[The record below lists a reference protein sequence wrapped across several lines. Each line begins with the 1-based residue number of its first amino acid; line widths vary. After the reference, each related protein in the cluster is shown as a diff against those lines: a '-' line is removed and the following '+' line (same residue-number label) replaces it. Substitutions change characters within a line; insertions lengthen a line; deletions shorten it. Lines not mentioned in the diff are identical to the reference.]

1 MGKKVLYE
9 GPDIS
14 YHNGCVNIKKVRDE
28 GYKRVG
34 IRAGYG
40 RGNVDQKYGMNA
52 LACYMRGCDVVLVFL
67 CIFPGYGGSGGR
79 LCHRA
84 GCQVLEKVSNRV

>member
-40 RGNVDQKYGMNA
+40 RGQ
-52 LACYMRGCDVVLVFL
+52 RGPEIWHECTGLL
-67 CIFPGYGGSGGR
+67 
-79 LCHRA
+79 
-84 GCQVLEKVSNRV
+84 

>member
-1 MGKKVLYE
+1 MSKKVLYE

-14 YHNGCVNIKKVRDE
+14 YHNGSVNIKKVRDT

-40 RGNVDQKYGMNA
+40 RNNVPEICGKCFG
-52 LACYMRGCDVVLVFL
+52 LL
-67 CIFPGYGGSGGR
+67 
-79 LCHRA
+79 
-84 GCQVLEKVSNRV
+84 